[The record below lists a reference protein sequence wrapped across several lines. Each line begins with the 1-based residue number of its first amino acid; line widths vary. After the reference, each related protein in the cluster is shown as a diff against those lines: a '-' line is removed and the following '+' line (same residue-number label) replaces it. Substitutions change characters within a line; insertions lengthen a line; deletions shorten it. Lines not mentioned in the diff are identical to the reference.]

1 MNITIIGA
9 TGLVGKE
16 FISILE
22 NTHTITQKCYK
33 YVFISSSKSKG
44 KEIIFKRK
52 KYTLKVIDDIDFY
65 KMSYFI
71 NCSNEKVA
79 EYIKT
84 NMNKY
89 SYLIDNSSRY
99 RLDDKTPLV
108 IPHLNMQYGSH
119 VFANPNCSTIIL
131 ACLLHPLQKFKIKR
145 VVVSTYQAASGAGIK
160 GLEELELQ
168 MKESIEGKELTK
180 DYWGKQYVNNVFV
193 HNSDIS
199 DFGYNKEE
207 LKMIYET
214 NKMFS
219 KSFSVN
225 ATCIR
230 VPVIRSHCESVNIE
244 FHEEVTYEDL
254 CDIIRKTKHLVLVDD
269 KESKLFPDTVMSTKT
284 SDIFVG
290 HIRPDIS
297 LEHGKGWNFWLS
309 GDQLIRG
316 AAYNSYDILKCI
328 VKNSFTPLNISNI

>member
-1 MNITIIGA
+1 MNFIIIGA

-22 NTHTITQKCYK
+22 NSSISDNIHNTYT
-33 YVFISSSKSKG
+33 FISSSKSYG
-44 KEIIFKRK
+44 NEIIFKNK
-52 KYTLKVIDDIDFY
+52 IFILKVLKNIDFS
-65 KMSYFI
+65 KNSFFI
-71 NCSNEKVA
+71 NCSNEEVA
-79 EYIKT
+79 EYIKN
-84 NMNKY
+84 NMNVN
-89 SYLIDNSSRY
+89 SYLIDNSSKY
-99 RLDDKTPLV
+99 RLDDETPLV
-108 IPHLNMQYGSH
+108 IPHLNMSYTSH
-119 VFANPNCSTIIL
+119 TIANPNCSTIIL
-131 ACLLHPLQKFKIKR
+131 ACLLHPLLKFKIKR

-168 MKESIEGKELTK
+168 MKETVNKKHLTTT
-180 DYWGKQYVNNVFV
+180 YWGKQYVNNVFV

-214 NKMFS
+214 NKIFNNEF
-219 KSFSVN
+219 KIN

-244 FHEEVTYEDL
+244 FKDEVSYEEICKTISE
-254 CDIIRKTKHLVLVDD
+254 TKHLVLLDD
-269 KESKLFPDTVMSTKT
+269 KKTKTFPDTLISTKT
-284 SDIFVG
+284 NDVYVG

-297 LEHGKGWNFWLS
+297 LDEGKGWNFWIS

-316 AAYNSYDILKCI
+316 ASYNAYDILESI
-328 VKNSFTPLNISNI
+328 YTSINQENIIEI